1 MNIVHFDQ
9 FDKYIKKNKAK
20 NQLLI
25 KLIVLLLIFIFIVGS
40 VFFVFQSTMGEINKF
55 GSLTSIN
62 QESKKIIIPSGTS
75 FDGVHE
81 ILISEGII
89 PDEKIF
95 GFSKYKLYYF
105 FNPDEIF
112 VVQAGEY
119 IVNPN
124 TKVKD
129 IFSVIGCK
137 EVTVTIKEGL
147 RIEEI
152 AEVLEKNLPNF
163 DKNEF
168 INLAKNFSPN
178 NELKLE
184 YKEIF
189 PKFLEGYLF
198 PDTYRF
204 CDDTEEIKVIEKML
218 ITFEQKVYLK
228 IKNDLEKN
236 NKDLNEIINIASM
249 IEKESLHK
257 DDESYMISGIIYNR
271 LQANMPLGIDATSQ
285 YGGGYNEKQKT
296 WWPTGSELDRLVTE
310 KDPYNTRLNLGL
322 PPTPIS
328 NPGLESIDAAV
339 NPKKSDYYYYLHD
352 SQGNIYYA
360 KNLNEHN
367 RNVCRYLGRCN

>member
-1 MNIVHFDQ
+1 MNIVQFDQ
-9 FDKYIKKNKAK
+9 FDKYITKNKLQ
-20 NQLLI
+20 NRLLI
-25 KLIVLLLIFIFIVGS
+25 KLIILLSIIVLIIGGI
-40 VFFVFQSTMGEINKF
+40 FFVFKSTLDEINSF
-55 GSLTSIN
+55 ATLTSTN
-62 QESKKIIIPSGTS
+62 QEIKKIIIPSGTS

-105 FNPDEIF
+105 LNPDEIF

-119 IVNPN
+119 TVNPN

-129 IFSVIGCK
+129 IFRIIGCK
-137 EVTVTIKEGL
+137 EVTITIKEGL

-152 AEVLEKNLPNF
+152 AEVLSQKLLNF
-163 DKNEF
+163 DKNKF
-168 INLAKNFSPN
+168 IDLAKNFSST
-178 NELKLE
+178 EDLRLE

-198 PDTYRF
+198 PDTYKF
-204 CDDTEEIKVIEKML
+204 CDDTNEIKVIEKML
-218 ITFEQKVYLK
+218 ITFEKKVYEK
-228 IKNDLEKN
+228 IKDELKTEK
-236 NKDLNEIINIASM
+236 KDLHEIIKIASM

-257 DDESYMISGIIYNR
+257 DDESYMIAGIIYNR
-271 LQANMPLGIDATSQ
+271 LEANMPLGIDATSQ

-296 WWPTGSELDRLVTE
+296 WWPTSSELDRLVTE
-310 KDPYNTRLNLGL
+310 KNPYNTRLNLGL

-328 NPGLESIDAAV
+328 NPGLESIYAAL

-352 SQGNIYYA
+352 AQGNIHYA
-360 KNLNEHN
+360 KTLDEHN
-367 RNVCRYLGRCN
+367 RNVCRYLGRC

>member
-1 MNIVHFDQ
+1 MNIVQFDQ
-9 FDKYIKKNKAK
+9 FDKYVKKNIPK
-20 NQLLI
+20 NQLPI
-25 KLIVLLLIFIFIVGS
+25 KLLIFLLIIVSIIGGI
-40 VFFVFQSTMGEINKF
+40 FFVFKSTIDEINSF
-55 GSLTSIN
+55 GTLTSIN

-105 FNPDEIF
+105 LNPNEIF

-119 IVNPN
+119 TVNPN

-129 IFSVIGCK
+129 IFRIIGCK
-137 EVTVTIKEGL
+137 EVTITIKEGL

-152 AEVLEKNLPNF
+152 AEVLSQKLSNF
-163 DKNEF
+163 DKDKF
-168 INLAKNFSPN
+168 IDLAKNFSPVE
-178 NELKLE
+178 ELK

-204 CDDTEEIKVIEKML
+204 CDDTNEIKIIEKML
-218 ITFEQKVYLK
+218 ITFEQKVYENIKDELIEKDKNLHK
-228 IKNDLEKN
+228 IIK
-236 NKDLNEIINIASM
+236 IASL
-249 IEKESLHK
+249 IEKESSHK
-257 DDESYMISGIIYNR
+257 DDESYMIAGIIYNR
-271 LQANMPLGIDATSQ
+271 LAANMPLGIDATSQ

-296 WWPTGSELDRLVTE
+296 WWPTGNELDRLVTE
-310 KDPYNTRLNLGL
+310 KNPYNTRLNLGL

-328 NPGLESIDAAV
+328 NPGFQSVDAAL

-360 KNLNEHN
+360 KTLDEHN
-367 RNVCRYLGRCN
+367 RNVCRYLARC

>member
-1 MNIVHFDQ
+1 MNIVQFDQ
-9 FDKYIKKNKAK
+9 FDKYITKNKLQ
-20 NQLLI
+20 NRLLI
-25 KLIVLLLIFIFIVGS
+25 KLIILLSIIVLIIGGI
-40 VFFVFQSTMGEINKF
+40 FFVFKSTLDEINSF
-55 GSLTSIN
+55 ATLTSTN
-62 QESKKIIIPSGTS
+62 QEIKKIIIPSGTS

-105 FNPDEIF
+105 LNPDEIF

-119 IVNPN
+119 TVNPN

-129 IFSVIGCK
+129 IFRIIGCK
-137 EVTVTIKEGL
+137 EVTITIKEGL

-152 AEVLEKNLPNF
+152 AEVLSQKLLNF
-163 DKNEF
+163 DKNKF
-168 INLAKNFSPN
+168 IDLAKNFSSTE
-178 NELKLE
+178 ELRLE

-198 PDTYRF
+198 PDTYKF
-204 CDDTEEIKVIEKML
+204 CDDTSEIKVIEKML
-218 ITFEQKVYLK
+218 ITFEKKVYEK
-228 IKNDLEKN
+228 IKDELKTE
-236 NKDLNEIINIASM
+236 NKDLHEIIKIASM

-257 DDESYMISGIIYNR
+257 DDESYMIAGIIYNR
-271 LQANMPLGIDATSQ
+271 LEANMPLGIDATSQ

-296 WWPTGSELDRLVTE
+296 WWPTSSELDRLVTE
-310 KDPYNTRLNLGL
+310 KNPYNTRLNLGL

-328 NPGLESIDAAV
+328 NPGLESIYAAL

-352 SQGNIYYA
+352 AQGNIYYA
-360 KNLNEHN
+360 KTVVEHNLNICKHLKK
-367 RNVCRYLGRCN
+367 C